1 MQDLVTLSERWKA
14 LLGARYDRFN
24 QETKDNLSSAKLDR
38 VDKEWSPRAGLVY
51 QPAEDVSLYGSYT
64 KSFQPSQETFN
75 LAFNNNAAQ
84 LAPEETTNYE
94 VGAKLDWLNGNL
106 STMVSLFRLERTNIK
121 SADPANNNRLIPVGE
136 QRTDGLELSAMGRL
150 AEGWDVNAG
159 YAYMDAKITDS
170 PSTMAVNIVGEPAR
184 VALEGNR
191 ASLTPR
197 HSANLWVS
205 HRFGNGFG
213 LAGGVVLVGDQYAS
227 ASNVVKL
234 PGYTRF
240 DASAFYETKRY
251 DLRLTLNNLLD
262 KEYYISAHGGADLYN
277 TPGAPRSALL
287 SLRLKF

>member
-1 MQDLVTLSERWKA
+1 
-14 LLGARYDRFN
+14 
-24 QETKDNLSSAKLDR
+24 
-38 VDKEWSPRAGLVY
+38 
-51 QPAEDVSLYGSYT
+51 
-64 KSFQPSQETFN
+64 
-75 LAFNNNAAQ
+75 
-84 LAPEETTNYE
+84 
-94 VGAKLDWLNGNL
+94 
-106 STMVSLFRLERTNIK
+106 
-121 SADPANNNRLIPVGE
+121 
-136 QRTDGLELSAMGRL
+136 MGRL

-197 HSANLWVS
+197 HSANLWIS

-240 DASAFYETKRY
+240 DASAFYETKSY